1 MKLFYL
7 HTPTQYDVK
16 KKNFALNVTFHTE
29 LLQKNKMENVH
40 VTKIPKLSIL
50 GIVIFLMEW
59 IELCYCA
66 KSGER

>member
-1 MKLFYL
+1 M
-7 HTPTQYDVK
+7 
-16 KKNFALNVTFHTE
+16 TFHTE